1 VVVPL
6 LVAVPEEVLLDELEV
21 LELDVP
27 LELLVELLL
36 DVPLEVPVLVD
47 SFVDSLSAICS
58 TTA

>member
-1 VVVPL
+1 MVVPL
-6 LVAVPEEVLLDELEV
+6 LVAVPEEVLLDKLEV